1 MTRRKYSAYK
11 STEIEWLGNIPSH
24 WQQKWLGILAKML
37 DSAFVDGPFGSDL
50 KSSDYQ
56 DDGVPLIQLNN
67 IRDEMHVL
75 RNMKFIS
82 VEKETELI
90 RHRAVPGDIVIA
102 KMAEPVAR
110 AAIVSDHYPA
120 YIIVADCVKMTPDPN
135 LVDSDFLVWVMN
147 SDCVRISAELA
158 ASGVTRIRINLGLIK
173 KLKIPYPPVNE
184 QTQIARFLDH
194 ETAKIDALIAEQKR
208 LINLLQEK
216 RQAVISHAVTK
227 GLDPNAPMKDSGVE
241 WLGEVPAHW
250 KQSKLKHFS
259 TINGRIGFR
268 GYTTHD
274 LVDEGDGAIT
284 LSPSNM
290 VQGRMDY
297 TKTTYISWDKYYE
310 SPEIQLQEGDI
321 VLVKTG
327 STYGRVALVDRL
339 IEKTTINPQLAILR
353 PKNVEAKYFLLFL
366 NSEYFK
372 AITRNSNTGGTMPTM
387 TQESVMNII
396 ATLPSLQEQKEIVSA
411 VGELLQD
418 SEVLES
424 EALKG
429 IDLLKERR
437 AALISAAVTGKID
450 VRDWQPPADE
460 SAFDE
465 DVRKAG
471 LEASA

>member
-1 MTRRKYSAYK
+1 MSFPKYADYTESQLEYIGPLPSNWDLVPFFSKFIERKESNKGMKNDNLLSLSYGRIIPKDINTLDGLLPASYETYQVVHPGDLVFRLTDLQNDKRSLRSAIVTEEGIITSAYLAVRPK
-11 STEIEWLGNIPSH
+11 AMNPDFANHLFRCYDQLKVFYSMGGGLRQSMKYDDM
-24 WQQKWLGILAKML
+24 KWL
-37 DSAFVDGPFGSDL
+37 
-50 KSSDYQ
+50 
-56 DDGVPLIQLNN
+56 
-67 IRDEMHVL
+67 
-75 RNMKFIS
+75 
-82 VEKETELI
+82 
-90 RHRAVPGDIVIA
+90 
-102 KMAEPVAR
+102 PV
-110 AAIVSDHYPA
+110 VSPS
-120 YIIVADCVKMTPDPN
+120 
-135 LVDSDFLVWVMN
+135 LS
-147 SDCVRISAELA
+147 
-158 ASGVTRIRINLGLIK
+158 
-173 KLKIPYPPVNE
+173 E

-227 GLDPNAPMKDSGVE
+227 GLDPNVPMKDSGVE